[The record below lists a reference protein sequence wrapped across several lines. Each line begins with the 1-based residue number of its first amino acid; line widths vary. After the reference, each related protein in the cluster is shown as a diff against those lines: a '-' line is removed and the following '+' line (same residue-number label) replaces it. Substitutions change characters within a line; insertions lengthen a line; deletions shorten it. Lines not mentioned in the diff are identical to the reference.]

1 MKAAMTQFE
10 VFANPI
16 AAARRAYPFVVV
28 LQSDLAEGSRD
39 RVVAPLAARRAM
51 APVAGRLTPVVRIG
65 ADEYVVL
72 VPGLTS
78 VSARDLVA
86 VAGSL
91 VEARRELLAA
101 VDYLFFGI

>member
-1 MKAAMTQFE
+1 MAQFE
-10 VFANPI
+10 VFANPVLT
-16 AAARRAYPFVVV
+16 ARRAYPFVVV

-51 APVAGRLTPVVRIG
+51 APVAGRLTPVVWIG

-72 VPGLTS
+72 VPSLTT
-78 VSARDLVA
+78 VSARDLAA
-86 VAGSL
+86 VAGS
-91 VEARRELLAA
+91 VAVARGQLLAA